1 MSASA
6 TSSPESSSILL
17 VEDEPTLQR
26 ILGSVLGDAGHR
38 VEAVGTAEQALER
51 FDDGA
56 EIDLVVTDKNL
67 PRRSGLDLLAE
78 LRLLERRRQRPIGV
92 VLVTGY
98 PGRDSAARALDD
110 DVDGYLVKPFR
121 SLSHAV
127 DDVQRVLATD
137 LVARRAGTALARRL
151 ATALIGSDDVGDA
164 GLVAVLGLDHVA
176 ARLRAL
182 GVEVGSV
189 GALPEAR
196 AVVAARVEDL
206 ALAARARPG
215 IATVLVDAGATFAD
229 LVALIGA
236 GGGAV
241 VDGGLVVRG
250 PA

>member
-6 TSSPESSSILL
+6 TSSPESRSILL

-189 GALPEAR
+189 
-196 AVVAARVEDL
+196 
-206 ALAARARPG
+206 
-215 IATVLVDAGATFAD
+215 
-229 LVALIGA
+229 
-236 GGGAV
+236 
-241 VDGGLVVRG
+241 
-250 PA
+250 